1 MTCLTIAEDP
11 GGEFVLRGHNTNTD
25 EDEDAIV
32 FYEDVIGVNVA
43 PGPDGFAIQVLT
55 AESVIEMDFEDADK
69 VRAALALFEAKKVL
83 EVDFDVS
90 NSVRIMPP
98 RPEAMVA

>member
-1 MTCLTIAEDP
+1 MTRLTITEDP
-11 GGEFVLRGHNTNTD
+11 GREFVLRGYNTSTD

-32 FYEDVIGVNVA
+32 FYEDVIGVHVA
-43 PGPDGFAIQVLT
+43 PEPDGFAIQVVT

-69 VRAALALFEAKKVL
+69 VREALVLFEAKKVL
-83 EVDFDVS
+83 EVDFDVP

-98 RPEAMVA
+98 RPEATAA